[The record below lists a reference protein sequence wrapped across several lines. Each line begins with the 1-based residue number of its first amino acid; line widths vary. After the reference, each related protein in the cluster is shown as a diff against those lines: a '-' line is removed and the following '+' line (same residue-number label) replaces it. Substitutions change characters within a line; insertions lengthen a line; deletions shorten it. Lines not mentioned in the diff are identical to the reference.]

1 MPGNSIAISR
11 ELLAAGVEEK
21 TAAAVAEAIVT
32 HSDERHATRED
43 LVKMEATIKEKTQDE
58 INALRNDISNV
69 EVNLAKLE
77 AKVDAM
83 GEKMDAEA
91 RRNDTRF
98 NILGG
103 FMVANFAVVFA
114 LVLQNLFGG

>member
-1 MPGNSIAISR
+1 MSGNSIAISR
-11 ELLAAGVEEK
+11 ELVAAGVEQK
-21 TAAAVAEAIVT
+21 TANAMAEAIVK
-32 HSDERHATRED
+32 HSDERNATRED